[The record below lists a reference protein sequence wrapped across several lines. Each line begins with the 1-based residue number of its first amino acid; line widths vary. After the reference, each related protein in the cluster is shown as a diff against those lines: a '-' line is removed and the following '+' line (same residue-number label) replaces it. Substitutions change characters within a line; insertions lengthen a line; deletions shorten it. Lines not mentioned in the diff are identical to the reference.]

1 MQICLGF
8 RKAKHLNDLYLF
20 SEENE
25 IVFFEMFSNTPIKLL
40 SIAFSTISI
49 IVLTPLLYLVVL
61 FEKV

>member
-8 RKAKHLNDLYLF
+8 RRATHFNDLYF
-20 SEENE
+20 FREKNE